1 MILLSFFVSI
11 IYLLLIAS
19 FAFGFDKVSTFK
31 LSDNAA
37 KTTFS
42 IIIPFRNEATHLP
55 DLLKTIETLNYPKH
69 LFEII
74 FIDDNS
80 EDDSAEIIRKAINS
94 NPFIKTAIR
103 IIQNERT
110 TNSPKKDAITLAIR
124 NAKHD
129 WIITTDADCQ
139 LPKFW
144 LDSFDEYIQKNDT
157 ICVAAPVT
165 YNGNTSLLS
174 RFQTLD
180 ILSLQGATIGGF
192 GIQKPFMCNG
202 ANLAYTKAIFNQVHG
217 FEGNTNIASGDDI
230 FLLEK
235 IIQTHPNQLH
245 YLKCEH
251 AIVSTK
257 PQPNWSELI
266 AQRIRWASKTSAYN
280 SRFGKLTGLIVL
292 LMNLYIIIGITLSI
306 TGVLNLKTVFYI
318 LVIKFSIDFF
328 LIYKSASFF
337 NQKDILK
344 SYIFGFLVY
353 PFFSVYVAFIS
364 FFSSYTWKGRTFK
377 K

>member
-1 MILLSFFVSI
+1 
-11 IYLLLIAS
+11 
-19 FAFGFDKVSTFK
+19 
-31 LSDNAA
+31 
-37 KTTFS
+37 
-42 IIIPFRNEATHLP
+42 
-55 DLLKTIETLNYPKH
+55 
-69 LFEII
+69 
-74 FIDDNS
+74 
-80 EDDSAEIIRKAINS
+80 
-94 NPFIKTAIR
+94 
-103 IIQNERT
+103 
-110 TNSPKKDAITLAIR
+110 
-124 NAKHD
+124 
-129 WIITTDADCQ
+129 
-139 LPKFW
+139 
-144 LDSFDEYIQKNDT
+144 
-157 ICVAAPVT
+157 
-165 YNGNTSLLS
+165 
-174 RFQTLD
+174 
-180 ILSLQGATIGGF
+180 
-192 GIQKPFMCNG
+192 MCNG

>member
-1 MILLSFFVSI
+1 MILLSLFVSI

-55 DLLKTIETLNYPKH
+55 DLLKTIE
-69 LFEII
+69 
-74 FIDDNS
+74 
-80 EDDSAEIIRKAINS
+80 
-94 NPFIKTAIR
+94 
-103 IIQNERT
+103 
-110 TNSPKKDAITLAIR
+110 AIR

-165 YNGNTSLLS
+165 YNGNTSVLS

-306 TGVLNLKTVFYI
+306 TDVLNLKTVFYI